1 MPTEMQRPWL
11 TALARLCLAARLPC
25 LAAAA
30 LITVSHFAFGATPK
44 AVNFV
49 PPPWD
54 LLLHALLYGTIAFLA
69 NIGTGGS
76 RPLLVFFVV
85 CLLGAADETI
95 QLFEPGRHAN
105 WTDLLADML
114 GALAGAFSSRAL
126 MEHAPTQS

>member
-1 MPTEMQRPWL
+1 MPTETQRPRL

-25 LAAAA
+25 LAAAI
-30 LITVSHFAFGATPK
+30 LITVSHFVFGATPQ
-44 AVNFV
+44 AVDLV

-69 NIGTGGS
+69 NTGMGGT
-76 RPLLVFFVV
+76 RPLTVFFVV
-85 CLLGAADETI
+85 CLLATADEAI
-95 QLFEPGRHAN
+95 QLFEPGRHAS